1 MNHVLNWSKLAEQDI
16 EGTLDYLEKNWGTS
30 SASDFLDRLEVS
42 LLAVQANPATYLEI
56 DKKRGIHKFFVNK
69 HITLYYQ
76 LTEVSI
82 ELITF
87 WNNSKD
93 ILELQQSLK

>member
-56 DKKRGIHKFFVNK
+56 DKKRGIHKFLLSTNRGF
-69 HITLYYQ
+69 Y
-76 LTEVSI
+76 
-82 ELITF
+82 
-87 WNNSKD
+87 
-93 ILELQQSLK
+93 